1 MMRALWTSA
10 SGMIAQQNHIDTISN
25 NLANVNT
32 TGFKKSR
39 ADFTDTLYQT
49 VKAAGT
55 SESSATKFPTS
66 VSIGLGSHLVSTTVL
81 FSQGTLQQSDNPFD
95 VAVAGAGFFVVTMP
109 AGGQAYTRDGSFK
122 IDGEGRM
129 VTSQGYP
136 LEPEIVVPSD
146 YETLTIGSDG
156 TVSVTRAGQTTSE
169 ELGQLQLASFQN
181 VGGLNRIGGNL
192 FTPTAAS
199 GEATVGNPGEE
210 GRGQIQ
216 QGVLE
221 NSNVQIVEE
230 MVNLIIAQ
238 RAFET
243 NSKAIQ
249 TADEMLGIANGLRR

>member
-32 TGFKKSR
+32 TGYKKSR

-49 VKAAGT
+49 MRAAGT
-55 SESSATKFPTS
+55 SESSATTFPTS
-66 VSIGLGSHLVSTTVL
+66 VSVGLGSQMVSTTML
-81 FSQGTLQQSDNPFD
+81 FSQGTFQQTDNPLD
-95 VAVAGAGFFVVTMP
+95 VAIEGSGFFVVTLP
-109 AGGQAYTRDGSFK
+109 NGTQAYTRDGSFK
-122 IDGEGRM
+122 VDGEGRI

-136 LEPEIVVPSD
+136 LEPEIVIPSD
-146 YETLTIGSDG
+146 METLGIGTDG
-156 TVSVTRAGQTTSE
+156 TVSVVRSGQTTSE
-169 ELGQLQLASFQN
+169 QLGQMQLAIFQN
-181 VGGLNRIGGNL
+181 PGGLSRVGGNL
-192 FTPTAAS
+192 YTPTAAS

-210 GRGQIQ
+210 GRGSLQ

-243 NSKAIQ
+243 NSRAIQ
-249 TADEMLGIANGLRR
+249 TADEMLGIANALRR